1 LKHKNKQHS
10 LQITWHFCTTN
21 THIEKKEHKRDQL
34 TIEVN
39 TTQNHKEGSES
50 LTKGMSVY
58 DLLNEWKWMVL
69 CNATIKVLVFFSS
82 NSKKD
87 IILDWW

>member
-1 LKHKNKQHS
+1 
-10 LQITWHFCTTN
+10 
-21 THIEKKEHKRDQL
+21 
-34 TIEVN
+34 
-39 TTQNHKEGSES
+39 
-50 LTKGMSVY
+50 MSVY

-87 IILDWW
+87 IIWDWW